1 MAFQFVQKGRLGERL
16 LVSVGLGLRIG
27 LMLTYI
33 HVIQER
39 LNVVLL
45 RITIVIVTTLE
56 HSYQVHALLS
66 FVSLSKK
73 LMRGIIFRNCFV
85 VITSD
90 PFCFPKR
97 RTMSLGFEFNRSWT
111 VVNTLT

>member
-16 LVSVGLGLRIG
+16 LVSVGLGIRIG
-27 LMLTYI
+27 LMMTYI

-45 RITIVIVTTLE
+45 RITIVIVTTPE
-56 HSYQVHALLS
+56 HSYQVHALLN

-73 LMRGIIFRNCFV
+73 LMKGTIFGSLFFY
-85 VITSD
+85 D
-90 PFCFPKR
+90 GD
-97 RTMSLGFEFNRSWT
+97 RTLSSEQAFDVFEFEFNISWAT
-111 VVNTLT
+111 VNTLT